1 MIKGI
6 SRAALCLLFFVAP
19 AHAQSN
25 STPVMGT
32 IIEENGSTSLV
43 EVGSNF
49 FFYPVGQFSG
59 PELSYNGTP
68 FVAGQFGAWTPIG
81 VEQTASGYEV
91 AWQVTGADQYTV
103 WNTDSSGNYVSNAIG
118 VVSGS
123 SVALESLEPSFQQ
136 DLNGDGVIG
145 VPSSSTPVN
154 GACGS
159 ANGVAVT
166 AAPTTGLCTTGTVT
180 TVTGSGPWA
189 WTCSGSNGGT
199 NSSCSAPLQVAST
212 PVDGAC
218 GSANGVAV
226 TTTPTAG
233 LCTAGIAT
241 TVTGGGPWAW
251 TCNGSNGGTNS
262 SCSAPLQSASP
273 VNGVCGSANG
283 VAVSTAPTGNLCT
296 AGTATTVSGTGPWTW
311 ACNGSNGGAN
321 ASCSAPVGS
330 TGNPLI
336 PANRVTTWSPGLMAA
351 GGIPNRTTIY
361 QTLSPRGGGQD
372 DTAQIQA
379 ALDSCP
385 PNQIVKLTAGVF
397 NINGSGIQFR
407 TPNCTLRGAGPGQ
420 GLSTGINPV
429 ATTTPTFKVDP
440 TATQLIKAD
449 RTTAQFIPTL
459 TMGNDPTQWG
469 TSTNL
474 ASDALVGSQSVTL
487 VINPGIQVGELVL
500 IDQIT
505 DNHPDVWWGP
515 NHDPPGGAS
524 RSWFIRQDRSLNQ
537 VVEVTAVNGNTIS
550 FNTP

>member
-68 FVAGQFGAWTPIG
+68 FVAGQFCGWTPIG

-91 AWQVTGADQYTV
+91 AWKVTGADQYTV

-118 VVSGS
+118 GVSGS
-123 SVALESLEPSFQQ
+123 SVALELFEPGFQQ

-145 VPSSSTPVN
+145 VPQVDPTTVNGACGSANGVAATTAPTTGLCTAGTAITVIGAGPWAWTCNGSNGGSYASCSAPLQVASTPVN

-166 AAPTTGLCTTGTVT
+166 IA
-180 TVTGSGPWA
+180 
-189 WTCSGSNGGT
+189 
-199 NSSCSAPLQVAST
+199 
-212 PVDGAC
+212 
-218 GSANGVAV
+218 
-226 TTTPTAG
+226 PTAG

-241 TVTGGGPWAW
+241 TVTGAGPWAW

-296 AGTATTVSGTGPWTW
+296 AGTATTLSGTGPWTW
-311 ACNGSNGGAN
+311 ACNGSTNGGTN
-321 ASCSAPVGS
+321 ASCSAPAAS

-336 PANRVTTWSPGLMAA
+336 PANRMTLWQPGVTYN
-351 GGIPNRTTIY
+351 GGIPNRTTTCR
-361 QTLSPRGGGQD
+361 TLSPSGAD
-372 DTAQIQA
+372 DTVAIQA
-379 ALDSCP
+379 ALDACP
-385 PNQIVKLTAGVF
+385 AGQVVQLTAGVF
-397 NINGSGIQFR
+397 KISQNPLHIRKSNI
-407 TPNCTLRGAGPGQ
+407 
-420 GLSTGINPV
+420 
-429 ATTTPTFKVDP
+429 
-440 TATQLIKAD
+440 
-449 RTTAQFIPTL
+449 
-459 TMGNDPTQWG
+459 
-469 TSTNL
+469 
-474 ASDALVGSQSVTL
+474 
-487 VINPGIQVGELVL
+487 
-500 IDQIT
+500 
-505 DNHPDVWWGP
+505 
-515 NHDPPGGAS
+515 
-524 RSWFIRQDRSLNQ
+524 
-537 VVEVTAVNGNTIS
+537 
-550 FNTP
+550 